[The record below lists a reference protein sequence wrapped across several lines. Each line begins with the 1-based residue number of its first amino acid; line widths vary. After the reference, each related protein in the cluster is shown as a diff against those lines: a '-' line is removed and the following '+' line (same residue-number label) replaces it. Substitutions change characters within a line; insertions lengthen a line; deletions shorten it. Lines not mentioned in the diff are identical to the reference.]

1 MAVASTAIRRQRA
14 AVQLLHRPPGYG
26 AVDVVRTLLAVQAQD
41 LRAAKLALRA
51 RGELFNAADVDAE
64 LSDRRTLVRGWL
76 GRGTLHIV
84 AREDYWWLL
93 ALTARARYTMNLRR
107 LREEGVSQDDAE
119 RALKIIESALA
130 GEGPLSRAALA
141 ARIAKEGIRTEG
153 QATAH
158 LVLFATLRAVSMLGP
173 VRHGNQ
179 LFVLA
184 RDWLGEPEPPD
195 RDAALA
201 ELARRYLTAHGPAS
215 AQDLAAWIGLPLRD
229 ARAGLEAIASEV
241 VEVGDDLFDLTA
253 NDPIPERACSAPSI
267 PICWAGR
274 TASSPSRR
282 STPAP
287 CTRAA
292 ASSARSRPS
301 TAWWSA
307 PGAAATASTCS
318 SQWTT
323 RPPTPWRPRP
333 RTSCASRASGPRARP
348 ACRRPSSSRPP
359 RARPPRGRGRR

>member
-107 LREEGVSQDDAE
+107 LREEGVSEDDAE

-141 ARIAKEGIRTEG
+141 ERIAKEGIRTEG

-158 LVLFATLRAVSMLGP
+158 LLLFATLRAVSMLGP

-215 AQDLAAWIGLPLRD
+215 ARDLAAWIGLPLRD

-253 NDPIPERACSAPSI
+253 NDPIPERVPPRLLGAFDPYLLGWKDREFSVPPEHDRAVHPGGGI
-267 PICWAGR
+267 IRPVATVDGLVVGTW
-274 TASSPSRR
+274 SRR
-282 STPAP
+282 DGLDVLEPVDD
-287 CTRAA
+287 
-292 ASSARSRPS
+292 
-301 TAWWSA
+301 
-307 PGAAATASTCS
+307 ATADALAAEAADIV
-318 SQWTT
+318 
-323 RPPTPWRPRP
+323 RFE
-333 RTSCASRASGPRARP
+333 G
-348 ACRRPSSSRPP
+348 
-359 RARPPRGRGRR
+359 

>member
-153 QATAH
+153 QATPH
-158 LVLFATLRAVSMLGP
+158 LLLFATLRAVSMLGP

-253 NDPIPERACSAPSI
+253 NDPIPERVPPRLLGAFDPYLLGWKDREFSVPPEHARAVHPGGGI
-267 PICWAGR
+267 IRPVATVDGLVVGTW
-274 TASSPSRR
+274 SRR
-282 STPAP
+282 DGLGVLEPVDD
-287 CTRAA
+287 
-292 ASSARSRPS
+292 
-301 TAWWSA
+301 
-307 PGAAATASTCS
+307 ATADALAAEAADIV
-318 SQWTT
+318 
-323 RPPTPWRPRP
+323 RFE
-333 RTSCASRASGPRARP
+333 G
-348 ACRRPSSSRPP
+348 
-359 RARPPRGRGRR
+359 

>member
-253 NDPIPERACSAPSI
+253 NDPIPERVPPRLLGAFDPYLLGWKDREFSVPPEHARAVHPGGGI
-267 PICWAGR
+267 IRPVATVDGLVVGTW
-274 TASSPSRR
+274 SRR
-282 STPAP
+282 DGLDVLEPVDD
-287 CTRAA
+287 
-292 ASSARSRPS
+292 
-301 TAWWSA
+301 
-307 PGAAATASTCS
+307 ATADALAAEAADIV
-318 SQWTT
+318 
-323 RPPTPWRPRP
+323 RFE
-333 RTSCASRASGPRARP
+333 G
-348 ACRRPSSSRPP
+348 
-359 RARPPRGRGRR
+359 